1 MRSYQNANC
10 CCYCKII
17 LISQMQPANFCCY
30 IARLDEKWILQIAAA
45 NARWYQKCILQ
56 IAAAI
61 VRLYQKCLL
70 QIATF
75 TKCCCHCKAPSNL
88 HIRNYSWNSKK
99 YFESQCHLNS
109 IPCSPSVRSTKE
121 QRLLQCS
128 NIFTIYIY
136 IFSSYNTKFWLFWF
150 QVTKGNTLIKWL
162 LQG

>member
-17 LISQMQPANFCCY
+17 LISQLQPANFCCY
-30 IARLDEKWILQIAAA
+30 IARLDEKCILQIAAA

-61 VRLYQKCLL
+61 ARLYQKCLL

-75 TKCCCHCKAPSNL
+75 TKSCSW
-88 HIRNYSWNSKK
+88 NYSWNSKK

-109 IPCSPSVRSTKE
+109 IPCFPSVRSTKE

-136 IFSSYNTKFWLFWF
+136 ISSSYNTKFWLFWF

-162 LQG
+162 LQK